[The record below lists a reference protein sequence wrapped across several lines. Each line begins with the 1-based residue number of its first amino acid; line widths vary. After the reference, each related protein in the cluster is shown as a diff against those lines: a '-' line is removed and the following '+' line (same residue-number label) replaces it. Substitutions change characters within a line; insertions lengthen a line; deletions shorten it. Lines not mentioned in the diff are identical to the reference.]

1 MSIGYGIEVALGFG
15 LAAAILTVQF
25 LETQASLKAQPPRRR
40 YLEKVLHNTLDAFFD
55 CAIYFALA
63 VELASVVMLARK
75 DFGVNTKGFGACD
88 AQITLANSVVCV
100 LPLLY
105 PLALGLSSQ
114 SSPPPD
120 PLSPSSP
127 SGGLSVQA
135 AIGNLPPA
143 DLNPG
148 PGTHAQGSRGG
159 QQLDVT
165 QKLQGKAPESK
176 EELRQRQDFR
186 LLLFSIL
193 ALLFFYPFISQCIR
207 NWGPSRIAT
216 LPPSVEWS
224 KVIQL
229 CFGDVQQFSDAETLL
244 VSTVELLASLTIYGF
259 LLWQIIVPNIQP
271 TSTADFGRVKGW
283 LMGYWKDCK
292 PVTGMLLL
300 LTPLALS
307 IPLLWSIFRL
317 RDIQSKVMDSM
328 RSQYTGN
335 EWGFGQII
343 GVVIFAPVATEAGF
357 TSWKY
362 RSWRRRR
369 GGHVQD
375 R

>member
-1 MSIGYGIEVALGFG
+1 
-15 LAAAILTVQF
+15 
-25 LETQASLKAQPPRRR
+25 
-40 YLEKVLHNTLDAFFD
+40 LDAFFD

-75 DFGVNTKGFGACD
+75 DYGVNTKGFGARD

-105 PLALGLSSQ
+105 PVALGLSSQ

-120 PLSPSSP
+120 PPSPSSP
-127 SGGLSVQA
+127 SGELGIQA
-135 AIGNLPPA
+135 TIGNLPPA

-148 PGTHAQGSRGG
+148 PGTHPQGSRGD
-159 QQLDVT
+159 QQLDMT
-165 QKLQGKAPESK
+165 QKLQGKAPESE
-176 EELRQRQDFR
+176 EELHQRQDFR

-207 NWGPSRIAT
+207 NWGPSRIAA
-216 LPPSVEWS
+216 LPPGVEWN

-229 CFGDVQQFSDAETLL
+229 CFGDVRQFSDAETLL
-244 VSTVELLASLTIYGF
+244 VSTVELLGSLAIYGF
-259 LLWQIIVPNIQP
+259 MLWHIIVPNIEP

-283 LMGYWKDCK
+283 LMGHWKDYK
-292 PVTGMLLL
+292 PVTGMLL

-307 IPLLWSIFRL
+307 IPLLWGIFRL

-343 GVVIFAPVATEAGF
+343 GVVIFVPVVTEAGF

-362 RSWRRRR
+362 RSSRRKRR
-369 GGHVQD
+369 GHAQD